1 MWQDLAACHGMDTN
15 LFFPRENNGRSAAGE
30 RDRMGAVKVIC
41 KECPVRLECLEFA
54 IDHGC
59 TGIWGGMDA
68 GERSRYARDH

>member
-1 MWQDLAACHGMDTN
+1 
-15 LFFPRENNGRSAAGE
+15 
-30 RDRMGAVKVIC
+30 MGAVKVIC